1 VRQAAFHAQGQ
12 RRYPQPS
19 EEVSDVDGSLSSGRS
34 LSRPEFQPLSEP
46 IDGLLR
52 KRGSA
57 EDRPFVGFQ
66 DVKPGGDIR
75 CMVRSRLERDAKI
88 GTEEC
93 SADFRDEFF
102 ASVSVIGEALT
113 EVAIAA
119 MRG

>member
-1 VRQAAFHAQGQ
+1 MRKASAATRSHP
-12 RRYPQPS
+12 RRCRTWTARFP
-19 EEVSDVDGSLSSGRS
+19 VVGLSLGRNFN
-34 LSRPEFQPLSEP
+34 LLSEP

-52 KRGSA
+52 KRGST